1 MGLFGG
7 KENNVFEVLHDH
19 LKAVEK
25 TLEKFKELV
34 EAYLDEDLEKAE
46 SLVKEVE
53 LFEREADGLRRGI
66 ETMLYRGA
74 FLPVNRGDY
83 ARLVE
88 RIDNVADAAESASHI
103 LILAKPKV
111 PKELADEIVR
121 VVQASLETYRM
132 LEESVVFLDRDV
144 DKALEYTKKTEEL
157 EEESDK
163 YEHDLLGKIFES
175 EEISTYA
182 KLIWDQIITK
192 IGDIADRAE
201 DASDQVMLIAIKRRG

>member
-25 TLEKFKELV
+25 TLKKFKELV

-46 SLVKEVE
+46 GLVKEVE

-83 ARLVE
+83 ARLIE
-88 RIDNVADAAESASHI
+88 LIDNVADAAESASHT

-144 DKALEYTKKTEEL
+144 DKALEYAKKTEEL
-157 EEESDK
+157 EEESDR
-163 YEHDLLGKIFES
+163 YEHGLLGRIFES